1 MQTAPSIPHWFQA
14 GTNLGE
20 RSQKSPVQHKC
31 MQPSGM
37 KITLSSKKGTSAQKN
52 PLERAWK
59 QKNSI
64 FMVPFFFF
72 FFPPQRTWLFLWA
85 FGLCFFFSA
94 EFQKMKNLGIFIFLL
109 SEAFME
115 KLEEQNIFPCST
127 LSILLISGKNKNSVW
142 TCEVFPPTPTSLSPF
157 RGCRGSTGSCD
168 TPLETHPETARGFPS
183 IKHPRQAE
191 NYSHFFPF
199 QLSLLLL
206 CPQGPPSV
214 AQHWGLGTLSSCA
227 DAFWSFKVTAPKYWN
242 INMKTHPHSYFC

>member
-72 FFPPQRTWLFLWA
+72 FFPPKELD
-85 FGLCFFFSA
+85 FFS
-94 EFQKMKNLGIFIFLL
+94 ELLGCASFFLL
-109 SEAFME
+109 NFRKWKTWVSSYSFSVRHSWRSW
-115 KLEEQNIFPCST
+115 KNRIFSPVQLWVFYSLVGRIRT
-127 LSILLISGKNKNSVW
+127 PRGLVRF
-142 TCEVFPPTPTSLSPF
+142 FPPTPTSLSPF